1 MKILHLCYSDLEGGA
16 ARAAYRL
23 HQAQRSVGL
32 NSHMLVINKC
42 SDDPY
47 VHTVSLRKKLR
58 IKAAATVARRILK
71 FQKTRNPIH
80 HSLNLFPSGLPS
92 IINELSPDI
101 VNLHWVGN
109 EMLSI
114 GEIASLKQPIVWTL
128 HDMWSFSGCEHYDD
142 DLPSERY
149 SAGYSHESRHTEH
162 RGLDLD
168 RWIFQL
174 KKKAW
179 FNKRFHIVAPS
190 SWLAVCVQRSTLFAE
205 QSVKVINNCIDHSV
219 YRPLSRN
226 LARQALGLTQGKKY
240 LLFGAMSS
248 TSDPRKGYHLL
259 VPALQKLKELGGA
272 ENIELLIFGASDGR
286 VEQETGIIT
295 HYMGRLHDDI
305 SLCLLYNA
313 VELFIAPSLQDNL
326 PNTLVEALACGT
338 PCVAF
343 DIGGIPDL
351 LSSPLL
357 GQKCKSLDYQHLAQS
372 ILSELKKSNERDQIV
387 HDSKEKRSQKVIADS
402 YKDLYVFLK

>member
-58 IKAAATVARRILK
+58 VKAAATIARRILK
-71 FQKTRNPIH
+71 AQKTGNPIH
-80 HSLNLFPSGLPS
+80 HSLNLFPSGLPR
-92 IINELSPDI
+92 IINKLSPDI

-142 DLPSERY
+142 DLSSERY
-149 SAGYSHESRHTEH
+149 SAGYSRESRHSEH
-162 RGLDLD
+162 SGIDLD
-168 RWIFQL
+168 RWIFQR
-174 KKKAW
+174 KKKTW
-179 FNKRFHIVAPS
+179 SNKRFHIVAPS
-190 SWLAVCVQRSTLFAE
+190 SWLADCVQRSTLFAD

-219 YRPLSRN
+219 YKPLSRN
-226 LARQALGLTQGKKY
+226 LARETLGLSQSKKY

-259 VPALQKLKELGGA
+259 VPALQKLKKLGEA
-272 ENIELLIFGASDGR
+272 ENIELLI
-286 VEQETGIIT
+286 
-295 HYMGRLHDDI
+295 
-305 SLCLLYNA
+305 
-313 VELFIAPSLQDNL
+313 
-326 PNTLVEALACGT
+326 
-338 PCVAF
+338 
-343 DIGGIPDL
+343 
-351 LSSPLL
+351 
-357 GQKCKSLDYQHLAQS
+357 
-372 ILSELKKSNERDQIV
+372 
-387 HDSKEKRSQKVIADS
+387 
-402 YKDLYVFLK
+402 